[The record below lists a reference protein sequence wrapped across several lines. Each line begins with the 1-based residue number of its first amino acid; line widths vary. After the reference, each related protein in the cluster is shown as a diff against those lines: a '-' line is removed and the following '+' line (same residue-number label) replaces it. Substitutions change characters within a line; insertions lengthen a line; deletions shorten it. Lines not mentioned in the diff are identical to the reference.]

1 MIMKFLRIGY
11 TTKFTVTYAEH
22 LLHQDTFLLKE
33 KTLKMQWLGLS
44 PGDHFYKGGIKLMGA
59 AAFGIVFFSAALLL
73 RVLIEKCLVGG
84 EK

>member
-1 MIMKFLRIGY
+1 
-11 TTKFTVTYAEH
+11 
-22 LLHQDTFLLKE
+22 
-33 KTLKMQWLGLS
+33 MQWLGLS